1 MPSIEKHVEVS
12 RGRTG
17 KGYLELHEWIDKDP
31 ATKVERH
38 DITKIPEYGKMME
51 EKYGPEGLQEYLRHI
66 HDDFS
71 ARFGHVKEDVGKAIG
86 DTLAYFGVK
95 PAPDSKKK
103 VHGINTAD
111 IDLLRRAGLVD
122 KDLGHSIR
130 VALKAIE
137 VAGRLNAPVDIELV
151 ARGALLHDL
160 GKTKS
165 HGFDHGIAGAELGRT
180 LGLPKELTT
189 IVEKHVNAG
198 LTPEEAKE
206 LGLPE
211 KDYAPTRIEEKI
223 VIYADKLSDIVSHPD
238 GLVSSDAEAEDRF
251 ADFLKAYPALSK
263 GDKPLARHLNYH
275 EEIQALMKGKA

>member
-17 KGYLELHEWIDKDP
+17 KDYVELHEWIDKDP

-66 HDDFS
+66 HDDFT
-71 ARFGHVKEDVGKAIG
+71 ARFGHVKEDVEKAIG

-95 PAPDSKKK
+95 PDPDAKKK
-103 VHGINTAD
+103 AFGISTAD
-111 IDLLRRAGLVD
+111 IDLLRRAGLSD

-130 VALKAIE
+130 VALKALD
-137 VAGRLNAPVDIELV
+137 VAGRLNAPVDLELV

-160 GKTKS
+160 GKAKS

-180 LGLPKELTT
+180 LELPQALIT
-189 IVEKHVNAG
+189 IMEKHVNAG
-198 LTPEEAKE
+198 LTPEEAVE
-206 LGLPE
+206 LGLPA

-238 GLVSSDAEAEDRF
+238 GLVSTDAEAEKRF
-251 ADFLKAYPALSK
+251 AEILKAHPALNK
-263 GDKPLARHLNYH
+263 GEKPLARHLNYH